1 MDSADPGDQVPGMTR
16 ITTSLDN
23 GRVSFGDR
31 EEVELA
37 NATDPVCG
45 REIRRADAHSAV
57 DHHGVVYFFHTAD
70 CRAAFDADPDRYA
83 AQAAERLV
91 DSAAP

>member
-1 MDSADPGDQVPGMTR
+1 MDSDETGDHVVAMTR
-16 ITTSLDN
+16 ITDSLDN

-31 EEVELA
+31 EEIELA

-45 REIRRADAHSAV
+45 LEIRRADAHSAV
-57 DHHGVVYFFHTAD
+57 DRHGVVYFFHSPA

-83 AQAAERLV
+83 AQAADRLV
-91 DSAAP
+91 NSAAP

>member
-1 MDSADPGDQVPGMTR
+1 MTR

>member
-1 MDSADPGDQVPGMTR
+1 MTR

-31 EEVELA
+31 EELELA
-37 NATDPVCG
+37 YAVDPVCG
-45 REIRRADAHSAV
+45 IELRRADAHSAV
-57 DHHGVVYFFHTAD
+57 DHHGAVYFFHSAD
-70 CRAAFDADPDRYA
+70 CRAAFDAEPERYA
-83 AQAAERLV
+83 AQAAGRLV